1 MGRFRAELSICGVI
15 SYSDAANVFI
25 PLKDETPHRTTPVIN
40 ILLILANLAVF
51 AYQLSL
57 PPHLL
62 KAFLMANAT
71 IPARFPAFIAGSID
85 FHGAFLPLLTS
96 MFLHAGLAHL
106 AGNMLFLWIFGDNVE
121 DFFGHLPYLLFY
133 LTCGIGSG
141 LLHVFFNLD
150 SPLPAL
156 GASGAISG
164 VMGAYLVLYPRSR
177 ILTLVF
183 IFLVPI
189 PAIFIL
195 GYWFFLQFVAGVS
208 SLGAVSQGGVAW
220 WAHIG
225 GFLLGLVFTS
235 VIRSR
240 PQV

>member
-1 MGRFRAELSICGVI
+1 M
-15 SYSDAANVFI
+15 FI
-25 PLKDETPHRTTPVIN
+25 PLKDETPHRSAPIIN
-40 ILLILANLAVF
+40 VLLICANVAVF
-51 AYQLSL
+51 VYQLTL
-57 PPHLL
+57 PPHLF

-71 IPARFPAFIAGSID
+71 IPARFPAFLAGTID

-133 LTCGIGSG
+133 IVCGVGSG
-141 LLHVFFNLD
+141 LLHVLFNLN
-150 SPLPAL
+150 SGLPAL

-189 PAIFIL
+189 PAVFIL

-208 SLGAVSQGGVAW
+208 SLGEIAQGGVAW

-225 GFLLGLVFTS
+225 GFLLGLSLTS
-235 VIRSR
+235 ALRSR
-240 PQV
+240 SKL

>member
-1 MGRFRAELSICGVI
+1 
-15 SYSDAANVFI
+15 VFI
-25 PLKDETPHRTTPVIN
+25 PLKDQTPHRTTPIVN
-40 ILLILANLAVF
+40 ISLICANVAVF
-51 AYQLSL
+51 LYQLTL

-71 IPARFPAFIAGSID
+71 IPARFPAFLAGQID

-96 MFLHAGLAHL
+96 MFLHAGIAHI

-121 DFFGHLPYLLFY
+121 DFFGHFGYLMFY
-133 LTCGIGSG
+133 LVCGVGSG
-141 LLHVFFNLD
+141 LLHVLFNLN

-189 PAIFIL
+189 PAVFIL
-195 GYWFFLQFVAGVS
+195 VYWFVLQFISGVTT
-208 SLGAVSQGGVAW
+208 LGAVSQGGVAW

-225 GFLLGLVFTS
+225 GFVMGILITTVARGRDKSSGRLLN
-235 VIRSR
+235 
-240 PQV
+240 

>member
-1 MGRFRAELSICGVI
+1 M
-15 SYSDAANVFI
+15 FI
-25 PLKDETPHRTTPVIN
+25 PLKDQTPHRTVPVVN
-40 ILLILANLAVF
+40 IALICVNIAVF
-51 AYQLSL
+51 VYQMSL

-71 IPARFPAFIAGSID
+71 IPARFAAFLAGTTD
-85 FHGAFLPLLTS
+85 FHSAFLPLLTS

-121 DFFGHLPYLLFY
+121 DSFGHAAYLLFY
-133 LTCGIGSG
+133 LACGVGSG
-141 LLHVFFNLD
+141 LLHVLFNLN

-195 GYWFFLQFVAGVS
+195 GYWFFLQFIAGIS
-208 SLGAVSQGGVAW
+208 SLGEIAQGGVAW

-225 GFLLGLVFTS
+225 GFLLGIS
-235 VIRSR
+235 VASAVRHR
-240 PQV
+240 R